1 MKIFDF
7 WKGKRMP
14 KQRFLEGKR
23 RNKRGHKRKGRM
35 RLEKGFEGLL
45 LNRVF

>member
-14 KQRFLEGKR
+14 KQRFLEGK
-23 RNKRGHKRKGRM
+23 KGGIRGDTNAKG
-35 RLEKGFEGLL
+35 ECG
-45 LNRVF
+45 